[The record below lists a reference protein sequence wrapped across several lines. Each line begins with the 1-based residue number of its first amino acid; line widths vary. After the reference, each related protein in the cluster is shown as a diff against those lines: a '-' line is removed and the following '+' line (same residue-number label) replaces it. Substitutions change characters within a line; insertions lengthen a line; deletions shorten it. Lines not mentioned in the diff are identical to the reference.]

1 MGRPTDRCGRCCKEA
16 TWIRKTAPTMNRDEG
31 ATYYVTFGC
40 RAWRAVQIQ
49 HSFIETEVETS
60 MRVETY

>member
-31 ATYYVTFGC
+31 ATYYVTFACGG
-40 RAWRAVQIQ
+40 RNVDASRNVLVVKYYE
-49 HSFIETEVETS
+49 SYVYS
-60 MRVETY
+60 